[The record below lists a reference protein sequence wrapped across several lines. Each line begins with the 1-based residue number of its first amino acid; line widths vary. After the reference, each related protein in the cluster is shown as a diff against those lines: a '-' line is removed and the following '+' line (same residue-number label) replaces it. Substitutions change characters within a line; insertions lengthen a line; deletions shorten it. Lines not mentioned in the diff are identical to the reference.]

1 METETTLTTTDRVRS
16 IIAESLG
23 EGFDPERLNQ
33 DALDHVEIG
42 MGLEEEFGLD
52 NLDSDAVAG
61 CRSLADYVY
70 LVEGAMK

>member
-1 METETTLTTTDRVRS
+1 MTEETTHSRVSR

-33 DALDHVEIG
+33 DGLDHVQIG
-42 MGLEEEFGLD
+42 MGLEEEFDLD
-52 NLDSDAVAG
+52 NLDDDAVAG
-61 CRSLADYVY
+61 CKTVADYVY